1 MKNKNIIE
9 LSDAVKT
16 YKNGVTAL
24 DHVSFTVEPGEFIF
38 VVGESGAGKSTLIKL
53 LTREEKINSGKVA
66 LDGYDLTQLPRRLV
80 PFLRRK
86 IGMIFQD
93 FRLIEGKTVFE
104 NVAFAMEI
112 IGTKPEMIKR
122 RVPLV
127 LSQVGLRTKMN
138 MYTDELS
145 GGEAQRLGIA
155 RAIVNN
161 PSLIL
166 ADEPTGNLD
175 PVNGEAIMALLEC
188 INQEG
193 TTVIACTHDKNL
205 VDRMSKRVLEFSNG
219 KLIRDACHATYSNKS
234 ACSDALVSRQAEIE
248 AETAEN
254 YDYFGQAAGISEENE
269 HIRIPKAI
277 DVEKFILDSHKRR
290 ANRRE
295 ERRTE
300 QKRQIIEQG
309 EVRQESHSNEHY
321 EDFSG

>member
-1 MKNKNIIE
+1 MENKKIIE
-9 LSDAVKT
+9 LIDAVKV

-24 DHVSFTVEPGEFIF
+24 DHVSFMVEPGDFIF

-53 LTREEKINSGKVA
+53 LTCEERVNSGKVL
-66 LDGYDLTQLPRRLV
+66 LDGCDLAQLSRRMV
-80 PFLRRK
+80 PSLRRK

-127 LSQVGLRTKMN
+127 LSQVGLRTKTN

-175 PVNGEAIMALLEC
+175 PINGEAIMALLEC
-188 INQEG
+188 INLEG

-205 VDRMSKRVLEFSNG
+205 VDRMAKRVIEFSNG
-219 KLIRDACHATYSNKS
+219 KLIRDACNATYSDKRQ
-234 ACSDALVSRQAEIE
+234 CSEVSEKREINQRQSVNICDNYEHAERIPDQQE
-248 AETAEN
+248 
-254 YDYFGQAAGISEENE
+254 Q
-269 HIRIPKAI
+269 IRIPQIK
-277 DVEKFILDSHKRR
+277 DMERRILEAHKRR

-295 ERRTE
+295 GRQME
-300 QKRQIIEQG
+300 QDKTHWTDLG
-309 EVRQESHSNEHY
+309 E
-321 EDFSG
+321 